1 MFACAAVTCA
11 VSRDVLYGK
20 KRKRKGRKSRGKGG
34 FIGLG
39 ALRFDARID
48 GLLRLIAH
56 FVMRDLLPSR
66 VETHSVMLAK
76 KICESVLSAIDD
88 EV

>member
-1 MFACAAVTCA
+1 MLLSLALFPKMFCMK
-11 VSRDVLYGK
+11 RRERGK
-20 KRKRKGRKSRGKGG
+20 GGRAGGKGG